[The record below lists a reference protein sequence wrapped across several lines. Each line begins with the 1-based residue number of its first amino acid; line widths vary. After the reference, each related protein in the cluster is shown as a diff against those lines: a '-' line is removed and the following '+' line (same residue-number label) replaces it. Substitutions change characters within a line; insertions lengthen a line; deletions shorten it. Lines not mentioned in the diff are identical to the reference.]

1 MCRQQRA
8 ITFWAE
14 AGTEDEGF
22 TAFGYLA
29 VFANDS
35 SVLTVFF
42 ILAFNFSIPAFVT
55 PGAPLCP
62 AAAAFDGAASVTALD
77 AATMIAFAAV
87 TFCAA
92 AGFAAASGFGA
103 VAIFGAEVGLSTV
116 VVFTPQ

>member
-77 AATMIAFAAV
+77 AATMITFAAV
-87 TFCAA
+87 TFC
-92 AGFAAASGFGA
+92 AAASGFGA